1 MAQGKIKRSH
11 VALRHEMVL
20 KILRNLTRY
29 KLPMEEMEK
38 FRVALTRR
46 LSEVLKV
53 RPNGGKQLKIVH
65 TVIKREFINNKT
77 FKIDG
82 VPQEH

>member
-46 LSEVLKV
+46 LSEVLKI
-53 RPNGGKQLKIVH
+53 RPNGGKQLKIVISH
-65 TVIKREFINNKT
+65 VLEAIKKMKANSEAKRHL
-77 FKIDG
+77 
-82 VPQEH
+82 VL

>member
-29 KLPMEEMEK
+29 NLPMEEMEK
-38 FRVALTRR
+38 FRVALTSR
-46 LSEVLKV
+46 LTQVLKI
-53 RPNGGKQLKIVH
+53 RPNGGKQLKIVIGH
-65 TVIKREFINNKT
+65 VLEAIKKMKANSEAKRHL
-77 FKIDG
+77 
-82 VPQEH
+82 VL